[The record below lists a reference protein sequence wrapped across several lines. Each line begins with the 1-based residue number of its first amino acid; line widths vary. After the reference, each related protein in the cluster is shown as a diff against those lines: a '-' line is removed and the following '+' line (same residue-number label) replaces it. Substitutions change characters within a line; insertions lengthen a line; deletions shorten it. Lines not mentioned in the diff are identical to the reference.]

1 MVLERVQGIR
11 KNENKFIFSQSKI
24 RTTIDML
31 SNGFPLVIIVFLFG
45 IYVAQGYTL
54 TSDKAYSVL
63 AYINLMLGP
72 LKLLMFSLFTILNM
86 QASLRRI

>member
-1 MVLERVQGIR
+1 MVLDRVKDIR
-11 KNENKFIFSQSKI
+11 KNENKFIFSQNKI

-31 SNGFPLVIIVFLFG
+31 SNGFPLVIIVFLLG
-45 IYVAQGYTL
+45 IYVAQGNKL

-72 LKLLMFSLFTILNM
+72 LKMLMFSFMSVLNTK
-86 QASLRRI
+86 ASLRRI